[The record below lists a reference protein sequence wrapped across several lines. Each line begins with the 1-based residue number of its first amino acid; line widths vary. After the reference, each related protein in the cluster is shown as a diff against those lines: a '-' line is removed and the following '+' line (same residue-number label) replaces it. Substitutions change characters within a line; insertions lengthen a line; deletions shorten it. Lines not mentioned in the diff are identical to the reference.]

1 LLRRLLDEYAPTFLP
16 EEKPAAA
23 AAFSETIRD
32 VAGPL
37 LGTAPVLELLERGCE
52 IFPQSALLANLLG
65 RALYL
70 AGRCEESNA
79 QLARAMELRRAA
91 LTYRHE
97 FPKEDGTYHLW
108 QFAEHI
114 REVSKRPE

>member
-1 LLRRLLDEYAPTFLP
+1 LTRAKPT
-16 EEKPAAA
+16 AA

-32 VAGPL
+32 VVGPSF
-37 LGTAPVLELLERGCE
+37 GTAPVLELLERGCE
-52 IFPQSALLANLLG
+52 VFPQSALLANLLG

-70 AGRCEESNA
+70 AGRFDESN
-79 QLARAMELRRAA
+79 QQYTRAMELRRAA

-97 FPKEDGTYHLW
+97 FPKEDGTYHFW

-114 REVSKRPE
+114 REVNRKSSL